1 MALSTLVVRDGNNA
15 AQNIPTMSDLA
26 GNLAA
31 MQSLD
36 SSQQVYRAAALF
48 TPFATSPVVL
58 FNIKGSATK
67 TVRVKRIGAWAV
79 STANAAV
86 GLVLQRASTLGTG
99 GTVVNP
105 TIAKLDTLSA
115 TATALVS
122 HFTTAAQSAGTPIGG
137 PISTTNLGSILVAET
152 VEIMTPHNAIL
163 FPEGGAPIGQAIVL
177 RGVAEFL
184 EVNVSLGQSGGANGP
199 PAMQVGYFIEWVED
213 GS

>member
-1 MALSTLVVRDGNNA
+1 MALSTITARDGNNNA
-15 AQNIPTMSDLA
+15 ITIPALADLA
-26 GNLAA
+26 GNVAS
-31 MQSLD
+31 MTSLD

-48 TPFATSPVVL
+48 TPFATAPVVL

-67 TVRVKRIGAWAV
+67 TVRIRRIGAWAV

-86 GLVLQRASTLGTG
+86 GLVLQRASTQGAG
-99 GTVVNP
+99 GTVVSP
-105 TIAKLDTLSA
+105 TIAKLDTASA

-122 HFTTAAQSAGTPIGG
+122 HFTTAAQAAGTPVGG
-137 PISTTNLGSILVAET
+137 PLSTTNLGSILVAET

-163 FPEGGAPIGQAIVL
+163 FPEGGAPIGQSIVL

-213 GS
+213 AS

>member
-1 MALSTLVVRDGNNA
+1 MAFTPVVARDGNNA
-15 AQNIPTMSDLA
+15 AQSMAALQDLA
-26 GNLAA
+26 SVNYPQVG
-31 MQSLD
+31 LD
-36 SSQQVYRAAALF
+36 STQQVYRAAALF
-48 TPFATSPVVL
+48 TPFATAPVVL

-67 TVRVKRIGAWAV
+67 TVRIRRIGAWAV

-86 GLVLQRASTLGTG
+86 GLVLQRASTQGAG
-99 GTVVNP
+99 GTVVSP
-105 TIAKLDTLSA
+105 TIAKLDTASA

-122 HFTTAAQSAGTPIGG
+122 HFTTAAQAAGTPVGG
-137 PISTTNLGSILVAET
+137 PLSTTNLGSILVAET

-177 RGVAEFL
+177 RGTADFL

-213 GS
+213 AS